1 MDINKHQLLCNYI
14 DKYQE
19 KLGLGSTSS
28 KQDNVQVERVLGF
41 IHKQKGRTSKDVL
54 VDYESFRKAK
64 VEILTKNLVNSSLRA
79 NCERRGLP

>member
-1 MDINKHQLLCNYI
+1 MLCNYI

-19 KLGLGSTSS
+19 KLGLGNSANMQ
-28 KQDNVQVERVLGF
+28 KRVQVERVLAF

-64 VEILTKNLVNSSLRA
+64 VDILTKSLVESTLR
-79 NCERRGLP
+79 